1 MLSLAELLSS
11 VQYQVFDNRSKG
23 GTYQVKLARDDARAK
38 TALLRQGFKPVN
50 NNPLL
55 FWRS

>member
-1 MLSLAELLSS
+1 M
-11 VQYQVFDNRSKG
+11 QYQVFDNRSKG
-23 GTYQVKLARDDARAK
+23 GTYQVKLVHYDALAK
-38 TALLRQGFKPVN
+38 TALLRLGFKPVN